1 MPDLL
6 STDIDTE
13 EDFIEAEAKLYYLQ
27 LTKSTLRNMTF
38 EPHCINSSLTI
49 KDALVALNNLR
60 NATLTLFVLNDNAQI
75 IGTLTDGDIRRALV
89 NGHGLDCTLDK
100 VMHRDYKFIRQKEF
114 TVANL
119 RSFRDRRIMF
129 IPILDGENH
138 VVDVVNLQKFK
149 SKLPIDAVL
158 MAGGKGE
165 RLRPL
170 TEKTP
175 KPLLEVGG
183 KCTLTIMLI
192 ASFPMEWSTSM

>member
-1 MPDLL
+1 
-6 STDIDTE
+6 
-13 EDFIEAEAKLYYLQ
+13 
-27 LTKSTLRNMTF
+27 MTF

-129 IPILDGENH
+129 I
-138 VVDVVNLQKFK
+138 QF
-149 SKLPIDAVL
+149 S
-158 MAGGKGE
+158 MA
-165 RLRPL
+165 R
-170 TEKTP
+170 
-175 KPLLEVGG
+175 
-183 KCTLTIMLI
+183 IMWWMWSISRSL
-192 ASFPMEWSTSM
+192 SRNFPSMPS